1 MLINVEKID
10 EQNLRCI
17 FDVPYNEF
25 EKAKTNIFMKT
36 KEKYKIPGMET
47 GKIPKSII
55 ESYYG
60 ETVFYEDTLNYLIKE
75 EFKNMSS
82 RYKKYSITENMVE
95 AINILQLEKG
105 KEVKFELIIKYKG
118 DDKQ

>member
-1 MLINVEKID
+1 MLVNVEKID
-10 EQNLRCI
+10 EQNLKCI
-17 FDVPYNEF
+17 FNIPVNKF
-25 EKAKTNIFMKT
+25 ERTKSNIFMKT

-60 ETVFYEDTLNYLIKE
+60 ETVFLEDTINYLINE

-82 RYKKYSITENMVE
+82 KYKKYSFTENMVKD
-95 AINILQLEKG
+95 INILQLEKG
-105 KEVKFELIIKYKG
+105 KDVKFELIIKYKG
-118 DDKQ
+118 DGK